1 MPETLHV
8 LLYDYVP
15 DILERRAPHREA
27 HLDLVRRLHDQGV
40 LVMAGAAG
48 DPVDSALFV
57 FRGPSDLPARD
68 FVEADPYG
76 AAGLVTAHRIVPW
89 MVVVP

>member
-8 LLYDYVP
+8 LFYDYVP
-15 DILERRAPHREA
+15 DIIERRAPHRDA
-27 HLDLVRRLHDQGV
+27 PLDLIRRLHDQGV

-48 DPVDSALFV
+48 DPVDAGLFV
-57 FRGPSDLPARD
+57 FRGPSDLAARE
-68 FVEADPYG
+68 FVKADPYG
-76 AAGLVTAHRIVPW
+76 AAGLVAAHRIVPW